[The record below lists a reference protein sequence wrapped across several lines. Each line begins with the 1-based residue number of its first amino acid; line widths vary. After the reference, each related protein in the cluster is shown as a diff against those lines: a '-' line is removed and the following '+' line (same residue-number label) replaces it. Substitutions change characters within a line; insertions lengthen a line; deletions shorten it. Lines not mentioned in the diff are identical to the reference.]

1 MGNRM
6 LLTLILMLALG
17 FGATSTARAQSP
29 ELQQEELT
37 RAQKRKVRKQLE
49 AIQDSLDYAA
59 AVKALQERNF
69 VMSADQLVFKHGET
83 AFVTSA
89 TNFVSLTGDDAV
101 VQIAP
106 FNSGGPNGVGGITV
120 EGKASSVKVDRDKR
134 GTLLFSMNVSGLGI
148 SAMVTISLPEGSNR
162 ASLLVESMYRSG
174 RITLNG
180 RLLPYDRRSVVQGA
194 SL

>member
-1 MGNRM
+1 M

-17 FGATSTARAQSP
+17 FGATLTARAQSP
-29 ELQQEELT
+29 EHQQEELT

>member
-1 MGNRM
+1 M

-120 EGKASSVKVDRDKR
+120 ESKASSVKVDRDKR

>member
-1 MGNRM
+1 M

-106 FNSGGPNGVGGITV
+106 FNSGGPNGVGGIMV

>member
-1 MGNRM
+1 M

-59 AVKALQERNF
+59 AVKALLERNF

>member
-69 VMSADQLVFKHGET
+69 IMSADQLVFKHGET

>member
-37 RAQKRKVRKQLE
+37 RAQKRKVRKQLG

>member
-1 MGNRM
+1 M

-17 FGATSTARAQSP
+17 FGATSTARTQSP
-29 ELQQEELT
+29 EHQQEELT

>member
-1 MGNRM
+1 M

-120 EGKASSVKVDRDKR
+120 EGKASSAKVDRDKR

>member
-1 MGNRM
+1 M

-69 VMSADQLVFKHGET
+69 IMSADQLVFKHGET

-120 EGKASSVKVDRDKR
+120 EGKASSVKVDRDKC

>member
-1 MGNRM
+1 M

-17 FGATSTARAQSP
+17 FGAISTARAQSP
-29 ELQQEELT
+29 EHQQEELT

>member
-1 MGNRM
+1 M

-148 SAMVTISLPEGSNR
+148 SAMVTFSLPEGSNR

>member
-1 MGNRM
+1 M

-29 ELQQEELT
+29 ELQQELT

>member
-1 MGNRM
+1 M

-180 RLLPYDRRSVVQGA
+180 RLLPYDRRSVVQGV

>member
-1 MGNRM
+1 M

-106 FNSGGPNGVGGITV
+106 FNSGGPNSVGGITV

>member
-1 MGNRM
+1 M

-29 ELQQEELT
+29 EHQQEELT

-106 FNSGGPNGVGGITV
+106 FNSGGPNGVGCITV
-120 EGKASSVKVDRDKR
+120 EGKASSVKVDRAKR

>member
-1 MGNRM
+1 M

-29 ELQQEELT
+29 EHQQEEQT

>member
-1 MGNRM
+1 M
-6 LLTLILMLALG
+6 LLTLILMLALS

-29 ELQQEELT
+29 EHQQEELT

>member
-1 MGNRM
+1 M

-17 FGATSTARAQSP
+17 FGATSTARAQTP

-69 VMSADQLVFKHGET
+69 VMSAAQLVFKHGET

-106 FNSGGPNGVGGITV
+106 FNSSGPNGVGGITV

>member
-1 MGNRM
+1 M

-69 VMSADQLVFKHGET
+69 IMSADQLVFKHGET

-148 SAMVTISLPEGSNR
+148 SAMVTISLPDGSNR

>member
-1 MGNRM
+1 M

-69 VMSADQLVFKHGET
+69 IMSADQLVFKHGET

>member
-1 MGNRM
+1 M

-17 FGATSTARAQSP
+17 FGATSTTRAQSP
-29 ELQQEELT
+29 EHQQEELT

>member
-1 MGNRM
+1 M

-106 FNSGGPNGVGGITV
+106 FNGGGPNGVGGITV

>member
-1 MGNRM
+1 M

-194 SL
+194 PL

>member
-1 MGNRM
+1 M

>member
-1 MGNRM
+1 M

-134 GTLLFSMNVSGLGI
+134 GTLLFSMNVSCLGI